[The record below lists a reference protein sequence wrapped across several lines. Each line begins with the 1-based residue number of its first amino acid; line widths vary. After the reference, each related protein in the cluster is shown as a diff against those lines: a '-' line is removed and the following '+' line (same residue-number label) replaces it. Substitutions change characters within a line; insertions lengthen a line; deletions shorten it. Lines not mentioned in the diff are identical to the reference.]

1 MILLNSLAYMPTLG
15 LINTISYYRLK
26 SAGLDIVTDFPPI
39 RIWGT
44 IGFIMAMWGVSFAG
58 FELSHMQLYIGAVLS
73 VVLALFTLTLPHVPV
88 SNQQKNQSW
97 SSMLGLDAFAL
108 FKNKRMA
115 IFFIFSMLLG
125 AELQIT
131 NMFGNTFLHSFDNNP
146 LFSGSFIVEHASVM
160 MSISQISET
169 LFILTIPFFLS
180 RYGIKNVMIIS
191 IFAWMLRFGLF
202 AYGDPTPFGTVLLV
216 LSMIVYGC
224 AFDFFNIS
232 GSVFVEKEVRP
243 EIRASAQ
250 GMFLMM
256 TNGFGCILGGV
267 VSGKVVEMYT
277 TNGITDW
284 QPVWLIF
291 AAYSLVLAIAS
302 SRCLNT
308 NTCVYRPARRL
319 PPRINR
325 LPPPPALRGEGHQ
338 PHFAKTHATD
348 SKSALPPGLNDALSA
363 LCPSPVSADDPS
375 RSPAAFAHSSV
386 HIAAREYRRAR
397 PDYCPDSP
405 PSGAGANHAAG
416 GRSTGARRDVPSQN
430 HFPPHRV
437 RRLNPAA
444 ETDVRLRLLPHCG
457 QPAHAPPAPGTESS
471 LRYRGLMR
479 SPPALFRRQNRAAR
493 EKIFPLYE
501 YSRRRLRHTLPARRQ
516 CPSGVAGAAARL
528 PVGLRSHS
536 PAR

>member
-1 MILLNSLAYMPTLG
+1 MNLKLQLKILSFLQFCLWGSWLTTLGSYMFVTLKFDGASIGAVYSSLGIAAVFMPTLLGIVADKWLSAKWLYMLCHLVGAGTLFMAAQVTTPGAMFMVILLNSLAYMPTLG

-26 SAGLDIVTDFPPI
+26 SADMDIVTDFPPI

-58 FELSHMQLYIGAVLS
+58 FELSHMQLYIGAALS
-73 VVLALFTLTLPHVPV
+73 VLLAIFTLTLPTIPV

-97 SSMLGLDAFAL
+97 STMLGLDAFAL

-180 RYGIKNVMIIS
+180 RYGIKNVMLIS
-191 IFAWMLRFGLF
+191 IAAWMLRFGLF
-202 AYGDPTPFGTVLLV
+202 AYGDPSPFGTVLLV

-232 GSVFVEKEVRP
+232 GSVFVEKEVKP

-267 VSGKVVEMYT
+267 VICKVVEMYT
-277 TNGITDW
+277 TNGITNW

-291 AAYSLVLAIAS
+291 AAYSLVLF
-302 SRCLNT
+302 
-308 NTCVYRPARRL
+308 
-319 PPRINR
+319 
-325 LPPPPALRGEGHQ
+325 
-338 PHFAKTHATD
+338 FA
-348 SKSALPPGLNDALSA
+348 
-363 LCPSPVSADDPS
+363 
-375 RSPAAFAHSSV
+375 F
-386 HIAAREYRRAR
+386 I
-397 PDYCPDSP
+397 
-405 PSGAGANHAAG
+405 
-416 GRSTGARRDVPSQN
+416 
-430 HFPPHRV
+430 
-437 RRLNPAA
+437 
-444 ETDVRLRLLPHCG
+444 
-457 QPAHAPPAPGTESS
+457 
-471 LRYRGLMR
+471 
-479 SPPALFRRQNRAAR
+479 ALFKYKHVR
-493 EKIFPLYE
+493 EP
-501 YSRRRLRHTLPARRQ
+501 H
-516 CPSGVAGAAARL
+516 GAQPIA
-528 PVGLRSHS
+528 H
-536 PAR
+536 

>member
-1 MILLNSLAYMPTLG
+1 MNLKLQLKILSFLQFCLWGSWLTTLGSYMFVTLKFDGASIGAVYSSLGIAAVFMPTLLGIVADKWLSAKWLYMLCHLVGAGTLFMAAQVTTPGAMFMVILLNSLAYMPTLG

-26 SAGLDIVTDFPPI
+26 SNDMDIVTDFPPI

-58 FELSHMQLYIGAVLS
+58 FELSHMQLYIGAALS
-73 VVLALFTLTLPHVPV
+73 VVLAIFTLTLPHIPV

-97 SSMLGLDAFAL
+97 STMLGLDAFAL

-180 RYGIKNVMIIS
+180 RYGIKNVMLIS
-191 IFAWMLRFGLF
+191 IAAWMLRFGLF
-202 AYGDPTPFGTVLLV
+202 AYGDPSPFGTVLLV

-232 GSVFVEKEVRP
+232 GSVFVEKEVKP

-277 TNGITDW
+277 TNGITNW

-291 AAYSLVLAIAS
+291 AAYSLVLF
-302 SRCLNT
+302 
-308 NTCVYRPARRL
+308 
-319 PPRINR
+319 
-325 LPPPPALRGEGHQ
+325 
-338 PHFAKTHATD
+338 FA
-348 SKSALPPGLNDALSA
+348 
-363 LCPSPVSADDPS
+363 
-375 RSPAAFAHSSV
+375 F
-386 HIAAREYRRAR
+386 I
-397 PDYCPDSP
+397 
-405 PSGAGANHAAG
+405 
-416 GRSTGARRDVPSQN
+416 
-430 HFPPHRV
+430 
-437 RRLNPAA
+437 
-444 ETDVRLRLLPHCG
+444 
-457 QPAHAPPAPGTESS
+457 
-471 LRYRGLMR
+471 
-479 SPPALFRRQNRAAR
+479 ALFKYKHVR
-493 EKIFPLYE
+493 EAHGTQPIA
-501 YSRRRLRHTLPARRQ
+501 H
-516 CPSGVAGAAARL
+516 
-528 PVGLRSHS
+528 
-536 PAR
+536 